1 MKSDSFK
8 SLKLIQELLSPFLRY
23 AGDLHQTVQKAALNR
38 WGTSV
43 FAQLHVRGYV

>member
-23 AGDLHQTVQKAALNR
+23 AGDLHQTPKSCTKR